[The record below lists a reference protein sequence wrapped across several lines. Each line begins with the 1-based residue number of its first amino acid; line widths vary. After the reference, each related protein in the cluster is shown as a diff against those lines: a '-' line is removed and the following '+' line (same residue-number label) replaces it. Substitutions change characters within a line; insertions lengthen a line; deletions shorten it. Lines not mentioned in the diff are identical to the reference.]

1 MACLV
6 LILFTLIEAPVVKY
20 IYIYIYIY
28 IYSIAVTDMRVIRSH
43 NIPFVVHVFSHCF
56 MKVYYSNV
64 VKTPP
69 SLSVVPGLLGE

>member
-1 MACLV
+1 MACLI
-6 LILFTLIEAPVVKY
+6 LILFTLIEAPVVQY
-20 IYIYIYIY
+20 IYIF
-28 IYSIAVTDMRVIRSH
+28 SIAVTDMRVIRSH
-43 NIPFVVHVFSHCF
+43 NIPFAVHVFSHCF

>member
-1 MACLV
+1 MACLI
-6 LILFTLIEAPVVKY
+6 LILFTLIEAPVVQY
-20 IYIYIYIY
+20 IYVYE
-28 IYSIAVTDMRVIRSH
+28 SVTDMRVFRSH
-43 NIPFVVHVFSHCF
+43 NIPFAVHVFSYCF